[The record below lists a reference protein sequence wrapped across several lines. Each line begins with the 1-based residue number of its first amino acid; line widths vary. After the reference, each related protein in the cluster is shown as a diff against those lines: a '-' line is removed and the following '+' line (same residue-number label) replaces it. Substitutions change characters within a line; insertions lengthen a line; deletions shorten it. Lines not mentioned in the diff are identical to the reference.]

1 MQGRKRRTGGEELLA
16 PSPPKKQRK
25 AKLYI
30 PTKRSGP
37 YAILLVLSTLSETT
51 TSGYTK
57 VQLIELAQPF
67 CDSSFTAPSDPTKFY
82 TAWDS
87 VKTLQSKDLIC
98 DFGRPTKKYMLTK
111 EGWDVAKSI
120 RKTLNDYELSKVG
133 KQQGET
139 SPSQVVPS
147 QVVPSQVVPSHVGA
161 SQLGASQLV
170 GIEIGEK
177 HPRGYQVSSQQHSR
191 IIDLEGELED
201 EEAQTRQAME
211 ASLKEEATRRSKP
224 TEVLPRP
231 RTDIVQPRAG
241 TAYSA
246 AANTRFLELLS
257 SPAASS
263 SHSSRPWGER
273 VQTASVDLP
282 TSHKPTYATST
293 VPPVVSKVQPSF
305 RPFCIAP
312 GTFTVELVLDNREV
326 RSKTDRDYIQDEL
339 RNRGIQPIVKSM
351 EVGDAL
357 WVAKC
362 KDPRL
367 LSRLGEEGD
376 EIVLDYIV
384 ERKRLDDLV
393 SSIKDGR
400 FQEQKFRLQKSG
412 VKNVVYVIEEITM
425 SLEATQHYHE
435 HIISAIASSQVV
447 NGYFVKRTKK
457 LDDTIHYLARMTM
470 MLKSLYEVCSHTS
483 PL

>member
-1 MQGRKRRTGGEELLA
+1 ML
-16 PSPPKKQRK
+16 SPPKQQRK
-25 AKLYI
+25 GKLYI

-57 VQLIELAQPF
+57 VQLIELAQPY

-120 RKTLNDYELSKVG
+120 RKTLNDDELSKIG

-139 SPSQVVPS
+139 SQIV
-147 QVVPSQVVPSHVGA
+147 A
-161 SQLGASQLV
+161 SQIGPLQAGALEVVASGV
-170 GIEIGEK
+170 GELQ
-177 HPRGYQVSSQQHSR
+177 PRAYQASSQQNSR
-191 IIDLEGELED
+191 IIDLEDELGD
-201 EEAQTRQAME
+201 EEAQIERAIE
-211 ASLKEEATRRSKP
+211 APLREEATRRTKP
-224 TEVLPRP
+224 AEVFPRA
-231 RTDIVQPRAG
+231 RTDIPQPRAG
-241 TAYSA
+241 MTYNA
-246 AANTRFLELLS
+246 AANTKFLELLS

-273 VQTASVDLP
+273 HQIAPVDLS
-282 TSHKPTYATST
+282 TSYKTTRAPSK
-293 VPPVVSKVQPSF
+293 VPPAVPKARSSF
-305 RPFCIAP
+305 EPFRIAP

-326 RSKTDRDYIQDEL
+326 RSKTDRDYIQEEL

-362 KDPRL
+362 KDPLL

-425 SLEATQHYHE
+425 SLEASQLYHE
-435 HIISAIASSQVV
+435 HMMSAIASSQVV

-457 LDDTIHYLARMTM
+457 LDDTIGYLARMTM
-470 MLKSLYEVCSHTS
+470 MLKSLYEVRSYPTTS
-483 PL
+483 L